1 MAICMVAI
9 TIVSAR
15 FEQRLMDGLGV
26 YSTPLGE
33 ITNSIDNPRATYAI
47 IVLLCIFIAV
57 FAMSW

>member
-9 TIVSAR
+9 TIVSAIYD
-15 FEQRLMDGLGV
+15 QKLKGGLGI

-33 ITNSIDNPRATYAI
+33 VTDSIANPKATYAI